1 MSAAN
6 GTPSDDSSDPID
18 EHELTARLDEFASY
32 LGVRQSL
39 SKKTV
44 AQHRC
49 MARAFVTEIGS
60 LDPDSDRVWAHKE
73 QMMNQ
78 GYSNSHIN
86 NTMKAVE
93 YYFDYLGRG
102 DELAT
107 SERRNLPRK
116 RTEPNPLT
124 ADEVR
129 EILGAAKTYRDTAI
143 FRVLVSSGIRK
154 SELTTLDIDDVDLER
169 RRLTIREGKGN
180 KDRTAIISSECADAI
195 SAYLLRREDVE
206 TDALFLSRYGNR
218 LTPNGVYQL
227 AKRTVARTDI
237 ERNVKVHT
245 FRATFA
251 QRLKENGADI
261 YRIKGLLGHDDI
273 RSTMVYL
280 RMEPDEL
287 GREHD
292 KYYIDY

>member
-1 MSAAN
+1 MSTA
-6 GTPSDDSSDPID
+6 DESSPMEGSNTID
-18 EHELTARLDEFASY
+18 EHELTIRLEGFSSY
-32 LGVRQSL
+32 LRVRQSL

-44 AQHRC
+44 DQHRC
-49 MARAFVTEIGS
+49 MVRAFLMEVE
-60 LDPDSDRVWAHKE
+60 LLEPEPSDAWAHKE
-73 QMMNQ
+73 GMMDQ

-93 YYFDYLGRG
+93 YYFDYLDRG

-154 SELTTLDIDDVDLER
+154 SELANLDIEDVDLER

-218 LTPNGVYQL
+218 LTANGVYQL
-227 AKRTVARTDI
+227 VKRTVARTDI
-237 ERNVKVHT
+237 EPNVKVHT

-251 QRLKENGADI
+251 HRLKENGADI
-261 YRIKGLLGHDDI
+261 YRIKELLGHDDI

-280 RMEPDEL
+280 RMVPDEL

-292 KYYIDY
+292 KYYVGY